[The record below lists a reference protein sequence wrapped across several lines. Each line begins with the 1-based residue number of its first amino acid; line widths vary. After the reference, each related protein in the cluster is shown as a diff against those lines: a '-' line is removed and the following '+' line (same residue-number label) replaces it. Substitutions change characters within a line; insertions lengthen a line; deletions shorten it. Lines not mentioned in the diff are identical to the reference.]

1 MNTRR
6 FLRNVAWTWLGVG
19 LNILVGLFISPLLV
33 KKLGIHQYGV
43 WVLLI
48 SSMEYLRL
56 LDFGLRSAVINRV
69 ARQQAHQNWAGV
81 NQTLSTGILYF
92 FAMSAVCCA
101 AAWLGRHAFLDFL
114 KIEPALRPDASRLLL
129 IIAASIAARLVFSP
143 LTAALEAFQRFDL
156 INRAYL
162 GNLTVRAV
170 GSLALLYAGYGLVP
184 LGWLVLGVAIGEDVW
199 NLLSL
204 RRIFP
209 SLQLSP
215 LLLRRDTFREMVDF
229 GKHTCLMSIA
239 NMVEWQSPTTLLG
252 VTRGPTEVA
261 FFALPWRLLMY
272 TTEALSKLGQVTTS
286 MAAEFDAAQDG
297 HSVRNM
303 VIATNRMC
311 LALFMPLAI
320 FLFVFATPLMT
331 VWVSA
336 EVGRHSG
343 PILPVLVVPFLV
355 AIAAQYNSSS
365 VLIGQARHRLLA
377 WSIVAEAAMIVAGIL
392 IVAPA
397 GGALAVAW
405 VVSGGL
411 MTVRGGF
418 LAFEMCRVNRFS
430 MREYL
435 GAIYGPPFVA
445 AVPAVAVAIA
455 LRLLLLPG
463 RNWFEL
469 IAAGAVIASVYFAAA
484 FVTVLDAGTRRQI
497 FDRLAPRRARQR
509 TLNTV
514 NTGR

>member
-1 MNTRR
+1 
-6 FLRNVAWTWLGVG
+6 
-19 LNILVGLFISPLLV
+19 LFISPLLV

-69 ARQQAHQNWAGV
+69 ARQQTLQNWQGV

-92 FAMSAVCCA
+92 SVMSAVCCA
-101 AAWLGRHAFLDFL
+101 AAFVARHAFLDFL
-114 KIEPALRPDASRLLL
+114 KIEPALRPDAVRLLL

-162 GNLTVRAV
+162 GNLTVRAA
-170 GSLALLYAGYGLVP
+170 GSLALLFAGYGLVP
-184 LGWLVLGVAIGEDVW
+184 LGWLVLAVAIGEDIW
-199 NLLSL
+199 NILSL

-209 SLQLSP
+209 QLRLSA
-215 LLLRRDTFREMVDF
+215 LFVRRDAFREMVNF
-229 GKHTCLMSIA
+229 GKHTSLMAIA

-252 VTRGPTEVA
+252 VTRGPTEVG

-286 MAAEFDAAQDG
+286 MAAEYDATADA

-343 PILPVLVVPFLV
+343 PILPILVVPFLL
-355 AIAAQYNSSS
+355 AIAAQYNSGS

-377 WSIVAEAAMIVAGIL
+377 WSIVAEAAMVVAGIL
-392 IVAPA
+392 LVAPTA
-397 GGALAVAW
+397 GALGVAW
-405 VVSGGL
+405 VVSAGL

-418 LAFEMCRVNRFS
+418 LAFEMCRVNGFS

-435 GAIYGPPFVA
+435 GAIYGPPLLA
-445 AVPAVAVAIA
+445 AIPAVTAAIVMRA
-455 LRLLLLPG
+455 LVLPG

-469 IAAGAVIASVYFAAA
+469 IGAGAVIATVYFASA
-484 FVTVLDAGTRRQI
+484 FATVLDADTRRRI
-497 FDRLAPRRARQR
+497 FDRLAPRRAAQR
-509 TLNTV
+509 TV
-514 NTGR
+514 NTVRTGR